1 MAPVRTLTVDL
12 QSSSKNWALPAEAA
26 QAIRDRTP
34 AGWEV
39 HFVASP
45 TVSDGDG
52 GAPPSPEVLSK
63 IASAE
68 VYFGFGISEP
78 LFRAAPQLRWVQSA
92 AAGVASL
99 LHPAMRSSDVVLTN
113 AAGLMAEPIADH
125 VVGGVLHFLRGFDV
139 ALARYREGG
148 WDKGPFV
155 EGTLLREAS
164 ECHAVVIGAGGI
176 GATIGRRLSAHGMR
190 VTGVR
195 RRLALGAPDG
205 MSRIVALDE
214 LEGLLP
220 HADVVVLAAAHTP
233 ETRGVLTQERLA
245 LLPRQAIVVNVARGA
260 LVDEPALAAALAA
273 GRLRGA
279 VLDVFS
285 EEPLPA
291 GHPLWGLP
299 NVLFTPH
306 ISAISPRRF
315 WDRQLALF
323 FENWDRYRRGE
334 PLRNVVDKQAGY

>member
-1 MAPVRTLTVDL
+1 MRVCTVDL
-12 QSSSKNWALPAEAA
+12 QSSSKNWALPDEAA
-26 QAIRDRTP
+26 AAIRARTP

-39 HFVASP
+39 RFVASP

-52 GAPPSPEVLSK
+52 GAPPSPEVLAK
-63 IASAE
+63 IAEAE

-78 LFRAAPQLRWVQSA
+78 LFRAAPRLRWVQSA

-99 LHPAMRSSDVVLTN
+99 LHPAMRASDVVLTN

-125 VVGGVLHFLRGFDV
+125 VAGGVLYFLRGFDL
-139 ALARYREGG
+139 AMARYRDGV
-148 WDKGPFV
+148 WDKAPFV
-155 EGTLLREAS
+155 TGDLLREAS
-164 ECHAVVIGAGGI
+164 ECRAVVIGAGGL
-176 GATIGRRLSAHGMR
+176 GSTIAARLAAHGMH

-195 RRLALGAPDG
+195 RRVALGVPPG
-205 MSRIVALDE
+205 MARVVGVEALDDV
-214 LEGLLP
+214 LP
-220 HADVVVLAAAHTP
+220 EADVVVLAAAHTP
-233 ETRGVLTQERLA
+233 ETRGVLSARRLA
-245 LLPRQAIVVNVARGA
+245 ALPARAIVVNVGRGA
-260 LVDEPALAAALAA
+260 LVDEPALAAALGA

-299 NVLFTPH
+299 NVLATPH

-323 FENWDRYRRGE
+323 FDNWDRHCRGE